1 MLNYPA
7 IPIIV
12 VICYIAITAIK
23 STKIESRWYPI
34 ISCAIGMIAAVAMY
48 YILPDFIG
56 ATSLV
61 VAVIS
66 GGVSGLA
73 ATGSNQVLKQ
83 LLKSAE
89 DGNLKVEENKVVPL
103 DTQNA
108 TAPTDETKK
117 NT

>member
-1 MLNYPA
+1 MLNYST
-7 IPIIV
+7 IPVIV

-23 STKIESRWYPI
+23 STKIASKWYPI
-34 ISCAIGMIAAVAMY
+34 ISCAIGMLTAVAMY

-66 GGVSGLA
+66 GAVSGLA

-83 LLKSAE
+83 LMKSAE
-89 DGNLKVEENKVVPL
+89 EGTLTV
-103 DTQNA
+103 DTS
-108 TAPTDETKK
+108 TTDKTKSESAEPK
-117 NT
+117 E

>member
-23 STKIESRWYPI
+23 STKVESKWYPI
-34 ISCAIGMIAAVAMY
+34 ISCAIGMLAAVAMY
-48 YILPDFIG
+48 FVLPDFIG
-56 ATSLV
+56 ASSMI
-61 VAVIS
+61 AAIIS
-66 GGVSGLA
+66 GAVSGLA

-89 DGNLKVEENKVVPL
+89 EGTLTVDTNSTSEVKPPDGEATNK
-103 DTQNA
+103 Q
-108 TAPTDETKK
+108 
-117 NT
+117 

>member
-7 IPIIV
+7 IPIIT

-23 STKIESRWYPI
+23 STKVENKWYPI
-34 ISCAIGMIAAVAMY
+34 ISCFLGMITAVAMY
-48 YILPDFIG
+48 FVLPDFIG
-56 ATSLV
+56 ATSVLV
-61 VAVIS
+61 AIIS

-83 LLKSAE
+83 LMKSAAE
-89 DGNLKVEENKVVPL
+89 GTLKVDINDAKPAEPPA
-103 DTQNA
+103 DTDK
-108 TAPTDETKK
+108 T

>member
-1 MLNYPA
+1 MLNYTT
-7 IPIIV
+7 IPVIV

-23 STKIESRWYPI
+23 STKIESKWYPL
-34 ISCAIGMIAAVAMY
+34 ISCGLGMLIGVAMH
-48 YILPDFIG
+48 YIVPEFIG

-83 LLKSAE
+83 LMKSAE
-89 DGNLKVEENKVVPL
+89 DGTLNV
-103 DTQNA
+103 DTA
-108 TAPTDETKK
+108 KPPDEPTEPKE
-117 NT
+117 